1 MGRSDTP
8 DFRAIFSAVP
18 GRYLILTPD
27 LSIVAASD
35 AYLRATLTQREEIIG
50 RGLFE
55 VFPDNPEEHG
65 ATGVSNLRASL
76 ERVLRSKRPDVMAVQ
91 KYDVRRPD
99 GGFEEKY
106 WSPLNTPVLNQDGA
120 VEWIIH
126 RVEDVTD
133 LVLYGT
139 EKAERDSFAKEQQLI
154 IDQLRYANEEL
165 ARNHQALLEREAL
178 LQSVLATAPD
188 AIVTMDEMGTIESFS
203 PCSESPFRIFTGGGH
218 RQERQVS
225 DALTL
230 QGRTRRLS
238 RPL

>member
-1 MGRSDTP
+1 MGRSGTP

-35 AYLRATLTQREEIIG
+35 AYLHATLTQREEIIG

-139 EKAERDSFAKEQQLI
+139 EKAEREFLCQGTAADHRPA
-154 IDQLRYANEEL
+154 
-165 ARNHQALLEREAL
+165 ALC
-178 LQSVLATAPD
+178 Q
-188 AIVTMDEMGTIESFS
+188 
-203 PCSESPFRIFTGGGH
+203 
-218 RQERQVS
+218 
-225 DALTL
+225 
-230 QGRTRRLS
+230 
-238 RPL
+238 